1 VSSGGGA
8 RRARTR
14 RLTVAGHRVR
24 IVGDEST
31 RPFRGFFSGDE
42 LPGHHEEDE
51 QAPPARAGSVVE
63 PPAGMVAIEVDGKR
77 FEAHREPGGWFH
89 LHSLPFQR
97 FDTVEQAARE
107 IVRLIDLGVLR
118 GRP

>member
-1 VSSGGGA
+1 MSSGGGA

-31 RPFRGFFSGDE
+31 RPFRGFFFGDE
-42 LPGHHEEDE
+42 LPGHHEDDE
-51 QAPPARAGSVVE
+51 EAARPGRTVD
-63 PPAGMVAIEVDGKR
+63 PPAGMVAIEVDGQR

-89 LHSLPFQR
+89 LHTLPFQR

>member
-1 VSSGGGA
+1 MSSGGGA

-42 LPGHHEEDE
+42 LPGHHEDDAE
-51 QAPPARAGSVVE
+51 AARAGGIAE
-63 PPAGMVAIEVDGKR
+63 PPAGMVVIEVDGQR
-77 FEAHREPGGWFH
+77 FEAHREPAGWFH
-89 LHSLPFQR
+89 LHTLPFQR